1 MRVANKLA
9 LALLPCACL
18 VQGISGWL
26 SIQREQAIF
35 EQEVR
40 REERI
45 WGRCVAELVAQVWRD
60 EGAAGAKAAVDR
72 LSPLLED
79 VHLRWVWVDGQGQP
93 LPGALRPRAPQAA
106 LTPLSSGEIAVHQ
119 LDPAAGQPAR
129 MLTYVPLR
137 EHEGHQV
144 AIELEE
150 SLATQTAFT
159 RESLLMIGSSTVAM
173 VALFVVFALIA
184 GRHLVGRPTLALL
197 ELARRV
203 ARGEFDERLR
213 LERSDELGALAT
225 EMNAMCA
232 SLADARRRLEEE
244 AEARVQALERLRH
257 ADRLATLGKIG
268 AGVAHE
274 LGTPLNVAQGYADL
288 LVKQDLPPE
297 RVRELAGKI
306 GSVCRRMA
314 RTIRLTLDYA
324 RRRQPEKRSHDL
336 DRVIGNS
343 LEMVTAM
350 ATREGV
356 QLERGGLDSL
366 RLEVD
371 GPQLEQVLTNLL
383 VNAIMASPEG
393 EQVEVGLTRETRDP
407 PPRLK
412 LGEAREVA
420 CLRVRD
426 EGPGIP
432 AEHLPVLFEPFFTTR
447 APGEGTGLGLPIA
460 WEVVEGHGGW
470 IEVETAPDQGT
481 TMRVCL
487 PLGSADSVSGHEGA

>member
-60 EGAAGAKAAVDR
+60 EGAAGAKTAVER

-93 LPGALRPRAPQAA
+93 LPGALRPRAPDEA
-106 LTPLSSGEIAVHQ
+106 LAPLSRGEIAVHQ
-119 LDPAAGQPAR
+119 LAPGEGQPAR

-137 EHEGHQV
+137 QHEGHQV

-150 SLATQTAFT
+150 SLATQAHFT
-159 RESLLMIGSSTVAM
+159 QQSLLMVGSSTIAM
-173 VALFVVFALIA
+173 VGLFVVFALIA
-184 GRHLVGRPTLALL
+184 GRHLVGRPTRALL

-203 ARGEFDERLR
+203 ARGEFEERLT
-213 LERSDELGALAT
+213 LERNDEFGALAT

-232 SLADARRRLEEE
+232 SLADARRRLEAET
-244 AEARVQALERLRH
+244 EARVQALERLRH

-288 LVKQDLPPE
+288 LAKQELPPE

-314 RTIRLTLDYA
+314 ETIRRTLDYA

-336 DRVIGNS
+336 DRVVTNS
-343 LEMVTAM
+343 LDMVTAM
-350 ATREGV
+350 AKREGV
-356 QLERGGLDSL
+356 ALEREGLEEL

-371 GPQLEQVLTNLL
+371 GPQLEQVLTNVL

-393 EQVEVGLTRETRDP
+393 GRVEVALTRETREP
-407 PPRLK
+407 PERLK

-432 AEHLPVLFEPFFTTR
+432 AEHMPVLFEPFFTTR

-460 WEVVEGHGGW
+460 WEIVEGHGGW
-470 IEVETAPDQGT
+470 IEVETAPGEGT
-481 TMRVCL
+481 TMKVCL
-487 PLGSADSVSGHEGA
+487 PLGAADSVASNE

>member
-45 WGRCVAELVAQVWRD
+45 WGRCVAELVAQVWRE

-79 VHLRWVWVDGQGQP
+79 VHLRWVWVDGQRQP
-93 LPGALRPRAPQAA
+93 LPGALRPRAPEEA
-106 LTPLSSGEIAVHQ
+106 LAPLARGEIAVHQ
-119 LDPAAGQPAR
+119 LAPSGESPAR

-137 EHEGHQV
+137 QHEGHQV

-150 SLATQTAFT
+150 SLAIQSDFT
-159 RESLLMIGSSTVAM
+159 HESLLMVGSSTVAM
-173 VALFVVFALIA
+173 VTLFVIFSLIA
-184 GRHLVGRPTLALL
+184 GRYLVGRPTFALL
-197 ELARRV
+197 ALARRV
-203 ARGEFDERLR
+203 ARGDFEERLELDR
-213 LERSDELGALAT
+213 QDEFGDLAT

-232 SLADARRRLEEE
+232 SLADARRRLETET
-244 AEARVQALERLRH
+244 EARVHTLERLRH

-268 AGVAHE
+268 AGVGHE

-288 LVKQDLPPE
+288 LAKQELPRE
-297 RVRELAGKI
+297 RVRELAAKI

-314 RTIRLTLDYA
+314 DMIQRTLDYA

-336 DRVIGNS
+336 ERVINNS
-343 LEMVTAM
+343 LEMVTTM

-356 QLERGGLDSL
+356 ELQREGLDSL

-383 VNAIMASPEG
+383 VNAIMASPQG
-393 EQVEVGLTRETRDP
+393 EHVRVQLSRERRKP
-407 PPRLK
+407 PERIAA
-412 LGEAREVA
+412 GEPLEVA
-420 CLRVRD
+420 SVAVSD
-426 EGPGIP
+426 HGPGIP
-432 AEHLPVLFEPFFTTR
+432 DEHLPVLFEPFFTTR

-460 WEVVEGHGGW
+460 WEIVDGHGGW
-470 IEVETAPDQGT
+470 LEVETAPNQGT

-487 PLGSADSVSGHEGA
+487 PLDLADSVTNDEPA